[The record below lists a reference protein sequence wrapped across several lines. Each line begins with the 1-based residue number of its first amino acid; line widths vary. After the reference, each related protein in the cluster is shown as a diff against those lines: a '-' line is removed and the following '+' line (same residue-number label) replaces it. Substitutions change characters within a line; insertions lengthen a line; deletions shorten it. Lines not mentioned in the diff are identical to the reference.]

1 MEIKKRKINKQT
13 KKYILN
19 ISVMVIVSIITIFF
33 MLKDDPSK
41 VINSLANCNVLY
53 LLLAIVIMLSFY
65 LVEAIILTVLARMYK
80 RNYKYSKGFLNCM
93 IGAFFSGITPSNSG
107 GQFAQAYT
115 FSKQGVK
122 ITNAASI
129 LLMHFIVYQTVS
141 VLFSML
147 VLIFKF
153 DEMRAYT
160 QVIKIFGIN
169 FEILSLAVLGFVINA
184 SVILVLFFAAFSK
197 KLHHFITTTGVKIMY
212 KFHFI
217 KDMDQKALELNAKF
231 ESFRIELKRLM
242 QNGWILI
249 ATCLLFLIKL
259 LLLNIIPYFVALSL
273 GVKFRSDDT
282 FLNIL
287 NTTSMSLFST
297 TITGM
302 VPIPGASGG
311 AELVFKM
318 LFDNFFYADGS
329 QINAIILI
337 WRSITYYLG
346 LIIGFI
352 IFMLYHE
359 APKKDYMHGN
369 SKTLLQLRIVTLDS
383 ENKTL
388 KMVDDDE
395 EIDEKELS
403 SEEIETRFNQLKEEL
418 LEQLKE
424 QEESLIKGDKKWE

>member
-65 LVEAIILTVLARMYK
+65 LVESIILTVLARMYK

-388 KMVDDDE
+388 KMVEDDE
-395 EIDEKELS
+395 EIDENELS
-403 SEEIETRFNQLKEEL
+403 SEEIEARFNQLKKEL
-418 LEQLKE
+418 LDQLKE
-424 QEESLIKGDKKWE
+424 QEESLIKGDKK

>member
-403 SEEIETRFNQLKEEL
+403 SEEIENMYKEDT
-418 LEQLKE
+418 KNAN
-424 QEESLIKGDKKWE
+424 SI

>member
-169 FEILSLAVLGFVINA
+169 FEILSLAVLGFAINA

-388 KMVDDDE
+388 KMVEDDE

-418 LEQLKE
+418 LDQLKE
-424 QEESLIKGDKKWE
+424 QEESLIKGDKK

>member
-65 LVEAIILTVLARMYK
+65 LVESIILTVLARMYK

-388 KMVDDDE
+388 KMVEDDE
-395 EIDEKELS
+395 EIDENELS

-418 LEQLKE
+418 LDQLKE
-424 QEESLIKGDKKWE
+424 QEESLIKGDKK

>member
-65 LVEAIILTVLARMYK
+65 LVESIILTVLARMYK

-388 KMVDDDE
+388 KMVEDDE
-395 EIDEKELS
+395 EIDENELS
-403 SEEIETRFNQLKEEL
+403 SEEIEARFNQLKEEL
-418 LEQLKE
+418 LDQLKE
-424 QEESLIKGDKKWE
+424 QEESLIKGDKK

>member
-65 LVEAIILTVLARMYK
+65 LVESIILTVLARMYK

-169 FEILSLAVLGFVINA
+169 FEILSLAVLGFAINA

-388 KMVDDDE
+388 KMVEDDE

-418 LEQLKE
+418 LDQLKE
-424 QEESLIKGDKKWE
+424 QEESLIKGDKK

>member
-65 LVEAIILTVLARMYK
+65 LVESIILTVLARMYK

-169 FEILSLAVLGFVINA
+169 FEILSLAVLGFAINA

-388 KMVDDDE
+388 KMVEDDE
-395 EIDEKELS
+395 EIDENELS
-403 SEEIETRFNQLKEEL
+403 SEEIEARFNQLKEEL
-418 LEQLKE
+418 LDQLKE
-424 QEESLIKGDKKWE
+424 QEESLIKGDKK

>member
-388 KMVDDDE
+388 KMVEDDE
-395 EIDEKELS
+395 EIDENELS
-403 SEEIETRFNQLKEEL
+403 SEEIEARFNQLKEEL
-418 LEQLKE
+418 LDQLKE
-424 QEESLIKGDKKWE
+424 QEESLIKGDKK

>member
-424 QEESLIKGDKKWE
+424 QEESLIKGDKK

>member
-65 LVEAIILTVLARMYK
+65 LVESIILTVLARMYK

-388 KMVDDDE
+388 KMVEDDE

-418 LEQLKE
+418 LDQLKE
-424 QEESLIKGDKKWE
+424 QEESLIKGDKK

>member
-65 LVEAIILTVLARMYK
+65 LVESIILTVLARMYK

-197 KLHHFITTTGVKIMY
+197 KRHHFITTTGVKIMY

-388 KMVDDDE
+388 KMVEDDE
-395 EIDEKELS
+395 EIDENELS
-403 SEEIETRFNQLKEEL
+403 SEEIEARFNQLKEEL
-418 LEQLKE
+418 LDQLKE
-424 QEESLIKGDKKWE
+424 QEESLIKGDKK